1 MPPAAR
7 PPDLRKKS
15 AKNKRNRA
23 AAKTKNQLHNFPT
36 TKSDFE
42 DDGETS
48 ISKMRKSEMSISMVR
63 LLLCFTLVLPAC
75 VACGHASVSELPSS
89 LDAPSFPVCK
99 TLHPCSRSSHEPQ
112 TCPLTVRPTG
122 NPRYPSGALPWSM
135 FVAGASLAILVCEPG
150 TGHAPSPTTLRM
162 HNT

>member
-1 MPPAAR
+1 MRTRAATKT
-7 PPDLRKKS
+7 RKS
-15 AKNKRNRA
+15 TSQPSNNKRA
-23 AAKTKNQLHNFPT
+23 PFKEYGDECL
-36 TKSDFE
+36 E
-42 DDGETS
+42 DEE
-48 ISKMRKSEMSISMVR
+48 SEMSISMVR
-63 LLLCFTLVLPAC
+63 LLLCFTLVLPVC